1 MFQDFAQAIT
11 LRPIY
16 RNLTLTLDD
25 ITKNVKSTS
34 ILCLIVEEPP
44 DTEHIRLTIYTD
56 SHILHAMTEIEFYKQ
71 LADETRLRCLMLIF
85 MEGEL
90 CVCELTHALG
100 LSQPKISRHL
110 ANLRQAGVLK
120 DRRDGQ
126 WIHYHLH
133 KKLPA
138 WTRQVLMTTFTGLRD
153 AAPYAQDL
161 DNLKSM
167 AGRPGNACAVIAP
180 E

>member
-1 MFQDFAQAIT
+1 
-11 LRPIY
+11 
-16 RNLTLTLDD
+16 
-25 ITKNVKSTS
+25 
-34 ILCLIVEEPP
+34 
-44 DTEHIRLTIYTD
+44 
-56 SHILHAMTEIEFYKQ
+56 MTEIEFYKQ

-85 MEGEL
+85 AEGEL

-138 WTRQVLMTTFTGLRD
+138 WAQQVLMATAEGLRN

-161 DNLKSM
+161 NHLKTM
-167 AGRPGNACAVIAP
+167 VGRPGDVCASVTAK
-180 E
+180 

>member
-1 MFQDFAQAIT
+1 M
-11 LRPIY
+11 
-16 RNLTLTLDD
+16 
-25 ITKNVKSTS
+25 
-34 ILCLIVEEPP
+34 C
-44 DTEHIRLTIYTD
+44 LTIYTD
-56 SHILHAMTEIEFYKQ
+56 NHILHAMTEIEFYKQ

-85 MEGEL
+85 AENEL

-120 DRRDGQ
+120 DRREGQ
-126 WIHYHLH
+126 WIYYHLQ
-133 KKLPA
+133 KNLPA
-138 WTRQVLMTTFTGLRD
+138 WVQQVIAKTAEGLHD
-153 AAPYAQDL
+153 SAPYAQDL

-167 AGRPGNACAVIAP
+167 AGRPGDACATLTT

>member
-1 MFQDFAQAIT
+1 
-11 LRPIY
+11 
-16 RNLTLTLDD
+16 
-25 ITKNVKSTS
+25 
-34 ILCLIVEEPP
+34 
-44 DTEHIRLTIYTD
+44 
-56 SHILHAMTEIEFYKQ
+56 MTEIEFYKQ

-85 MEGEL
+85 AEGEL
-90 CVCELTHALG
+90 CVCELTHALD

-133 KKLPA
+133 KNLPA
-138 WTRQVLMTTFTGLRD
+138 WAQQVMATTAEGLRN
-153 AAPYAQDL
+153 AAPYVQDL
-161 DNLKSM
+161 DNLKTM
-167 AGRPGNACAVIAP
+167 AGRPGDACATLAP